1 MPHLAFEF
9 DPEAAAARNQVRDLL
24 ERAIDNLPAPFR
36 VVFVMRMVEQLSVKE
51 TASSLSIPE
60 ETVKSRLHR
69 AKKLMREQ
77 LEPTLA
83 SALTD
88 TFPFQDPRCAEF
100 TDGLMARL
108 VEGGGPA
115 GQAGQQRAIK

>member
-1 MPHLAFEF
+1 MPQFDL
-9 DPEAAAARNQVRDLL
+9 DPETTAARSQVRELL
-24 ERAIDNLPAPFR
+24 ERAIDNLPASFR

-51 TASSLSIPE
+51 TASSLGIPE
-60 ETVKSRLHR
+60 DTVKTRLYR

-77 LEPTLA
+77 LQTKLA

-100 TDGLMARL
+100 TNGLLARL
-108 VEGGGPA
+108 AESGKPA
-115 GQAGQQRAIK
+115 AHTR